1 MTNKIDSYFQ
11 LDTLKKKQLEKFKNL
26 ITIWNQ
32 KINLVSRK
40 DIENF
45 EVNHILHSISV
56 SKYFNFK
63 DNSDIMDLG
72 TGGGLP
78 GIPLSII
85 FPNVNFHLIDS
96 IKKKIDVVNSIV
108 EELNLKNVKTS
119 WSNAKDINSKYDFII
134 SRAVASYPKI
144 KKNCFNKIKHESKH
158 KLKNGFIL
166 LKGGDIKKEFSET
179 KNYTS
184 YNIFEKINLDYF
196 QTKKI
201 IYVPNPYNHK
211 DS

>member
-11 LDTLKKKQLEKFKNL
+11 LDNLKKKQLEKFKNL

-32 KINLVSRK
+32 KINLVSRR

-96 IKKKIDVVNSIV
+96 IKKKIDVVNSVV
-108 EELNLKNVKTS
+108 EDLNLKNVKTS

-144 KKNCFNKIKHESKH
+144 KKNCFNKIKNESKH

-179 KNYTS
+179 KNYMS

>member
-1 MTNKIDSYFQ
+1 
-11 LDTLKKKQLEKFKNL
+11 
-26 ITIWNQ
+26 
-32 KINLVSRK
+32 
-40 DIENF
+40 
-45 EVNHILHSISV
+45 
-56 SKYFNFK
+56 
-63 DNSDIMDLG
+63 MDLG

-108 EELNLKNVKTS
+108 EDLNLKNVKTS

-144 KKNCFNKIKHESKH
+144 KKNCFNKIKNESKH

-179 KNYTS
+179 KNYMS

>member
-1 MTNKIDSYFQ
+1 MTNKIDSYFE
-11 LDTLKKKQLEKFKNL
+11 LDSHKKKQLEKFKNL

-63 DNSDIMDLG
+63 DKSDIMDLG

-96 IKKKIDVVNSIV
+96 IKKKIDVVNSII

-119 WSNAKDINSKYDFII
+119 WSNVKDINSKYDFII
-134 SRAVASYPKI
+134 TRAVASYPKI
-144 KKNCFNKIKHESKH
+144 KKNCFNKIKYESKH

-166 LKGGDIKKEFSET
+166 LKGGDIEKEFCDT
-179 KNYTS
+179 KDYMS

-201 IYVPNPYNHK
+201 VYVPNPYSHK
-211 DS
+211 DN

>member
-32 KINLVSRK
+32 KINLVSRR

-108 EELNLKNVKTS
+108 EDLNLKNVKTS

-134 SRAVASYPKI
+134 SRLSLI
-144 KKNCFNKIKHESKH
+144 HI
-158 KLKNGFIL
+158 
-166 LKGGDIKKEFSET
+166 
-179 KNYTS
+179 
-184 YNIFEKINLDYF
+184 
-196 QTKKI
+196 
-201 IYVPNPYNHK
+201 
-211 DS
+211 

>member
-1 MTNKIDSYFQ
+1 MIV
-11 LDTLKKKQLEKFKNL
+11 L
-26 ITIWNQ
+26 
-32 KINLVSRK
+32 
-40 DIENF
+40 
-45 EVNHILHSISV
+45 
-56 SKYFNFK
+56 
-63 DNSDIMDLG
+63 
-72 TGGGLP
+72 
-78 GIPLSII
+78 
-85 FPNVNFHLIDS
+85 
-96 IKKKIDVVNSIV
+96 KKIDVVNSIV
-108 EELNLKNVKTS
+108 EDLNLKNVKTS

-144 KKNCFNKIKHESKH
+144 KKTALIRLKHESKH

-166 LKGGDIKKEFSET
+166 LKGGDIKKEFSKT

-211 DS
+211 HS

>member
-11 LDTLKKKQLEKFKNL
+11 LDSKKKKQLEKFKNL

-45 EVNHILHSISV
+45 EVNHILHSLSI

-96 IKKKIDVVNSIV
+96 IKKKIDVVNSVID
-108 EELNLKNVKTS
+108 ELNLKNVKTS
-119 WSNAKDINSKYDFII
+119 WSNAKDINFKYDFII
-134 SRAVASYPKI
+134 SRAVALYPKI
-144 KKNCFNKIKHESKH
+144 KKNCFNNFKDESNH
-158 KLKNGFIL
+158 KLKNGFIF
-166 LKGGDIKKEFSET
+166 LKGGDIENEFFET
-179 KNYTS
+179 KSFMS
-184 YNIFEKINLDYF
+184 YDIIEKINLDYF

>member
-1 MTNKIDSYFQ
+1 
-11 LDTLKKKQLEKFKNL
+11 
-26 ITIWNQ
+26 
-32 KINLVSRK
+32 
-40 DIENF
+40 
-45 EVNHILHSISV
+45 
-56 SKYFNFK
+56 
-63 DNSDIMDLG
+63 MDLG

-96 IKKKIDVVNSIV
+96 IKKIDVVNSIV
-108 EELNLKNVKTS
+108 EDLNLKNVKTS

-166 LKGGDIKKEFSET
+166 LKGGDIKRNFLKLKT
-179 KNYTS
+179 ICLT
-184 YNIFEKINLDYF
+184 IFL
-196 QTKKI
+196 KK
-201 IYVPNPYNHK
+201 
-211 DS
+211 

>member
-11 LDTLKKKQLEKFKNL
+11 LDSKKKKQLEKFKNL

-45 EVNHILHSISV
+45 EVNHILHSLSI

-96 IKKKIDVVNSIV
+96 VKKKIDVVNSIID
-108 EELNLKNVKTS
+108 ELNLKNVKTS
-119 WSNAKDINSKYDFII
+119 WSNVKDINFKYDFIL

-144 KKNCFNKIKHESKH
+144 KKNCSNNIKHESNH
-158 KLKNGFIL
+158 KLKNGFIF
-166 LKGGDIKKEFSET
+166 LKGGNIENEFSET
-179 KNYTS
+179 KNYMS
-184 YNIFEKINLDYF
+184 YDIFEKINLDYF

>member
-11 LDTLKKKQLEKFKNL
+11 LDSKKKKQLEKFKNL

-45 EVNHILHSISV
+45 EVNHILHSLSI

-96 IKKKIDVVNSIV
+96 VKKKIDVVNSVID
-108 EELNLKNVKTS
+108 ELNLKNVKTS
-119 WSNAKDINSKYDFII
+119 WSNAKDINFKYDFII
-134 SRAVASYPKI
+134 SRAVALYPKI
-144 KKNCFNKIKHESKH
+144 KKNCFNNFKQENNH
-158 KLKNGFIL
+158 KLKNGFIF
-166 LKGGDIKKEFSET
+166 LKGGDIEHEFSET
-179 KNYTS
+179 KNYMS
-184 YNIFEKINLDYF
+184 YDIIEKINLDYF